1 MIDEVQKDT
10 QWIRKKNKLIETMI
24 AVEKENLG
32 AELSAKKMVE
42 KLQKILLDEMKGE
55 E

>member
-1 MIDEVQKDT
+1 MDEMQKNAE
-10 QWIRKKNKLIETMI
+10 WIKKKNKLIDIMI

-42 KLQKILLDEMKGE
+42 KLQKILLEEMKGE
-55 E
+55 V